1 VFLHPEVARGCA
13 RRGGPWRRRP
23 VQARRG
29 RGTGRCGR
37 ARTTWRGGRGG
48 IVGGREEMQMTG
60 GSKGKVVFSN
70 LLSCKIFSLFSVVCS
85 RPKALYHGVLDTKS
99 SLAMCAVQNY
109 FFTVYC
115 GQISLFLSLP
125 RERETFYHC
134 PKFTI
139 HLVRKC
145 SNMCL
150 HSPRSGSNETAARQ
164 QLSHS
169 LRF

>member
-1 VFLHPEVARGCA
+1 
-13 RRGGPWRRRP
+13 
-23 VQARRG
+23 
-29 RGTGRCGR
+29 
-37 ARTTWRGGRGG
+37 
-48 IVGGREEMQMTG
+48 M
-60 GSKGKVVFSN
+60 
-70 LLSCKIFSLFSVVCS
+70 FSLFSVVCS
-85 RPKALYHGVLDTKS
+85 RPKALYHGRPKALYHSVLDTKS

-115 GQISLFLSLP
+115 GQIFLFLSLP

-164 QLSHS
+164 QLSHP
-169 LRF
+169 LRFLIQNFTINQIEKERIFFMPLTKVVEVAGEVIF